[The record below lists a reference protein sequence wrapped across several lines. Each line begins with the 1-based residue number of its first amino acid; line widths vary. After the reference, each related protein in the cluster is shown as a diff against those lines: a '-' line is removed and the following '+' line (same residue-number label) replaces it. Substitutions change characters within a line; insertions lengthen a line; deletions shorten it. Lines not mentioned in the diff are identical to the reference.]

1 VADDRTGET
10 GGGALKTS
18 PILTYLEGGGTSEE
32 RGSFWG
38 EILLIEQKHVR
49 LIRCG

>member
-1 VADDRTGET
+1 VAGDRTGET
-10 GGGALKTS
+10 RGEALKIS
-18 PILTYLEGGGTSEE
+18 LILTYLEDGGTGEE